1 MIKVRI
7 EHENDNRTE
16 YGYGVYVNGYVTD
29 SQFDP
34 PFEPGLYA
42 SECVPFN
49 ADDERIKRAERR
61 VRQNARRAYLREWNK
76 DRQ

>member
-7 EHENDNRTE
+7 EHENDNRRE
-16 YGYGVYVNGYVTD
+16 FGYGVYVNGYVTD
-29 SQFDP
+29 TEYDV
-34 PFEPGLYA
+34 EPGLYA
-42 SECVPFN
+42 SECVPFGSS
-49 ADDERIKRAERR
+49 DERLKRAERR